1 VLSDSGS
8 GYSSDIARGIVEA
21 VKGPDDTLGTEDD
34 ADVIS
39 MSLGGP
45 SSSIL
50 YDAVKYAYNNG
61 VVLVAAAGNEGAS
74 TPSYPAGYPEVIA
87 VGAID
92 SNYNVPTWS
101 NRNPDLVAPGVTI
114 YSTLPGNTYGYKSG
128 TSMACPHVS
137 GVVAILQ
144 AMRLQAG
151 LGKLTPDQVRQ
162 ILISTAIDL
171 GVKGYD
177 EQYGY
182 GLVDAYSALNL
193 ALNS

>member
-1 VLSDSGS
+1 
-8 GYSSDIARGIVEA
+8 
-21 VKGPDDTLGTEDD
+21 
-34 ADVIS
+34 
-39 MSLGGP
+39 
-45 SSSIL
+45 
-50 YDAVKYAYNNG
+50 
-61 VVLVAAAGNEGAS
+61 
-74 TPSYPAGYPEVIA
+74 
-87 VGAID
+87 
-92 SNYNVPTWS
+92 
-101 NRNPDLVAPGVTI
+101 
-114 YSTLPGNTYGYKSG
+114 
-128 TSMACPHVS
+128 MACPHVS

-144 AMRLQAG
+144 AMRIQAG